1 MLADAPFGPGLRPAR
16 MDGLGRPCGT
26 DMALRAQTKVRT
38 AIVGS
43 YPKPRY
49 VYSKNGRSLLDSFG
63 FAFEGRE
70 KELGPGEFAKLL
82 DKAALSAIDDQ
93 NRAGVDIMTD
103 GEERRGHYVLHIV
116 NKLAGVDA
124 RNRKR
129 ISMRGGTTEQ
139 DAPRIIGKIRYKG
152 PMVVEEFLF
161 TRKHAKG
168 VAKIGLPGPSTV
180 ADCVADEHYGGD
192 RKQLAFDYADAIRHE
207 VEALIAAGCEIIQFD
222 DPVLLRYPAAAQ
234 AWGLQALER
243 CFAGLEDRATFVV
256 HICCGY
262 PNKPLERKGI
272 AYKANRDYYRDV
284 LTWLSES
291 KLDVVSIEGAA
302 SKLDVSVLSAI
313 GSKTVMLGVIDV
325 GENAVESVDALVA
338 RAGEA
343 LRHIPIG
350 QLILAPDCGM
360 LELTHASAR
369 KKLVNLALAARA
381 VNEHA
386 LRS

>member
-1 MLADAPFGPGLRPAR
+1 
-16 MDGLGRPCGT
+16 
-26 DMALRAQTKVRT
+26 MAMRAQTSVLT

-49 VYSKNGRSLLDSFG
+49 VYGRNGRSLLDSFG
-63 FAFEGRE
+63 FALDRRRE
-70 KELGPGEFAKLL
+70 ELGPDEFAKRL
-82 DKAALSAIDDQ
+82 DKATLSAIDDQ
-93 NRAGVDIMTD
+93 NRAGIDIMTD

-116 NKLAGVDA
+116 NKLDGVDA

-139 DAPRIIGKIRYKG
+139 DAPRIIGKIQYKG
-152 PMVVEEFLF
+152 PMVVDEFLF

-168 VAKIGLPGPSTV
+168 IAKIGLPGPSTV

-192 RKQLAFDYADAIRHE
+192 RKQLAYDYADAIRHE
-207 VEALIAAGCEIIQFD
+207 VEALVKAGCEIIQFD

-243 CFAGLEDRATFVV
+243 CFAGLEDRAMFIV
-256 HICCGY
+256 HICRGY

-272 AYKANRDYYRDV
+272 AYKANQDYYRDI
-284 LTWLSES
+284 LMWLAES

-302 SKLDVSVLSAI
+302 SVLDVSVLSTI

-325 GENAVESVDALVA
+325 GENEVESVEALVE
-338 RAGEA
+338 RTNEA
-343 LRHIPIG
+343 LRYVPAA

-360 LELTHASAR
+360 LELTHASSR
-369 KKLVNLALAARA
+369 KKLAYVALAARA
-381 VNEHA
+381 INA
-386 LRS
+386 SLR

>member
-1 MLADAPFGPGLRPAR
+1 
-16 MDGLGRPCGT
+16 
-26 DMALRAQTKVRT
+26 MAAEKQTKVLT

-49 VYSKNGRSLLDSFG
+49 IYKQNGRSLLDSFG
-63 FAFEGRE
+63 FSFDRLQQ
-70 KELGPGEFAKLL
+70 ELGQAEFTRLL
-82 DKAALSAIDDQ
+82 DKAALEAIKDQ
-93 NRAGVDIMTD
+93 NRAGIDIVTD

-116 NKLAGVDA
+116 NKLDGVDA
-124 RNRKR
+124 FNRKP
-129 ISMRGGTTEQ
+129 ISMRAGTAQQ
-139 DAPRIIGKIRYKG
+139 DAPRVIGKIRHKK
-152 PMVVEEFLF
+152 PMVLDEFLF
-161 TRKHAKG
+161 TKKHAKG
-168 VAKIGLPGPSTV
+168 IAKIGLPGPSTV
-180 ADCVADEHYGGD
+180 ADCVADEYYRGD
-192 RKQLAFDYADAIRHE
+192 REQLAYDYADAIHHE
-207 VEALIAAGCEIIQFD
+207 VAALVAAGCRIIQFD

-272 AYKANRDYYRDV
+272 SYKANQGYYGDI

-302 SKLDVSVLSAI
+302 SKLDVSILGAI
-313 GSKTVMLGVIDV
+313 GKKTVMLGVVDV
-325 GENAVESVDALVA
+325 GENEVEGVESLVV
-338 RAGEA
+338 RANEA
-343 LRHIPIG
+343 LRYLPKE

-369 KKLVNLALAARA
+369 RKLTNLSLAAHE
-381 VNEHA
+381 VNESVTH
-386 LRS
+386 

>member
-1 MLADAPFGPGLRPAR
+1 
-16 MDGLGRPCGT
+16 
-26 DMALRAQTKVRT
+26 
-38 AIVGS
+38 VGS